1 MKRIVLILVIA
12 ILGAFAFQGCGG
24 PEGPQGA
31 TGYSAEA
38 EVFEVTASFS
48 APNNFERL
56 VTLNPVI
63 LNSDMVLVYRLFDVV
78 NGADV
83 WRSLPQTVYLNQGEL
98 DYNFDFTRSDI
109 NIFLDSNFDLTTLSP
124 SWAQNQVFR
133 IVIIPGYL
141 TNKNIKTLDFNDYN
155 AVVEAFNI
163 TENQI
168 KTLK

>member
-1 MKRIVLILVIA
+1 MKRIILLLA
-12 ILGAFAFQGCGG
+12 IVGTFAFQGCSG

-48 APNNFERL
+48 ASNNFESL
-56 VTLNPVI
+56 VTLNPAI

-83 WRSLPQTVYLNQGEL
+83 WRSLPQTVYLPQGEL
-98 DYNFDFTRSDI
+98 DDNFDFTKYYF
-109 NIFLDSNFDLTTLSP
+109 NILLDSNFDLTTLSA

-133 IVIIPGYL
+133 VVIIPGYL
-141 TNKNIKTLDFNDYN
+141 TNRNSKAIDFNDYN
-155 AVVEAFNI
+155 AVVKAFNI
-163 TENQI
+163 HENQI
-168 KTLK
+168 KKLK